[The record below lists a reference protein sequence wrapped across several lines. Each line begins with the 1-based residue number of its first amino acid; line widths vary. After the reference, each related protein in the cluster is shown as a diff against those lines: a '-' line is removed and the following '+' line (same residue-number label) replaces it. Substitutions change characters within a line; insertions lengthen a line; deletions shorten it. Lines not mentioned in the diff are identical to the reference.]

1 MYEKLKSKRFTEVLK
16 YRPSIVFFYVCCVDD
31 LCWSLYV
38 DDAVL
43 NQTQRVLKVIDQN
56 Q

>member
-1 MYEKLKSKRFTEVLK
+1 MYEKLKSKRFTAVLAK
-16 YRPSIVFFYVCCVDD
+16 HWFFFTFAALTICVG
-31 LCWSLYV
+31 LCII